1 MIEQIQNATD
11 ETRNALAK
19 AGEEIAEAGR
29 TVLNAGLGAVATAE
43 EKSRSLFDRLV
54 DKGRPVADKQK
65 AALDRAA
72 ERANR
77 FGREFQKLIADTVE
91 YEVKG
96 AFTRFGLATREDVNA
111 LSVRIEALAQKI
123 DELDIERN

>member
-11 ETRNALAK
+11 QTREVITK
-19 AGEEIAEAGR
+19 AGEEIVDAGR
-29 TVLNAGLGAVATAE
+29 NVLSAGLGVVATAE

-65 AALDRAA
+65 AAIDRATD
-72 ERANR
+72 RANR
-77 FGREFQKLIADTVE
+77 FGREFQKLVADTVE

-123 DELDIERN
+123 DEIVPEHE